1 MNSKILH
8 SSPNETTPV
17 IPSFGGS
24 RMSRPTFFPSF
35 VISLLAALFATV
47 LVLALP
53 SSAYASGDEASIELA
68 QGAESANVP
77 FSVSGM
83 LPGDV
88 ESQGIELDVSH
99 SAPLTV
105 QFEVERTEDR
115 EGDSARLSE
124 ALHLRVVDRL
134 TGSVAAEGSA
144 SELTGKAVPIPV
156 SGEGV
161 TRLSWTVEASLP
173 TSVGNEYQNTACVL
187 DLHWFVSAE
196 ESSSLAPLAK
206 TGDAVPFWVFVAAAI
221 VVAALCAAAY
231 ARYRATRA
239 AAAVSEGSS
248 SLTAPGMPAEGEGR
262 APLDS
267 QTKKNIFV
275 SAFFVFA
282 LLLVAASIAVALFYA
297 HERLPENRFAT
308 GTVSLALEGGFNEEG
323 LEPGRT
329 VMEDF
334 TITNTGSA
342 DAYWRMSFD
351 NLQGPLS
358 GALDVTVLDET
369 GAVLYQG
376 SAVELDRGAS
386 YAQSSRV
393 LASGQS
399 ETFTVQ
405 VSMNEGARNDYQGTG
420 VAFDVRVDGVQ
431 SKNNEA
437 GEF

>member
-1 MNSKILH
+1 
-8 SSPNETTPV
+8 
-17 IPSFGGS
+17 
-24 RMSRPTFFPSF
+24 
-35 VISLLAALFATV
+35 
-47 LVLALP
+47 
-53 SSAYASGDEASIELA
+53 
-68 QGAESANVP
+68 
-77 FSVSGM
+77 M

-99 SAPLTV
+99 SAPLAV

-115 EGDSARLSE
+115 EGDIARLSE
-124 ALHLRVVDRL
+124 ALHLRVIDRL
-134 TGSVAAEGSA
+134 TGSVVAEGDA

-161 TRLSWTVEASLP
+161 TRLSWIVEASLP

-206 TGDAVPFWVFVAAAI
+206 TGDAVPFWVFVVAAI
-221 VVAALCAAAY
+221 VVAVLCAAAY
-231 ARYRATRA
+231 ARYRASRA
-239 AAAVSEGSS
+239 AAAVGEGSS
-248 SLTAPGMPAEGEGR
+248 LTVPGTPAEGKGR
-262 APLDS
+262 VPLDS

-275 SAFFVFA
+275 SACFVFA
-282 LLLVAASIAVALFYA
+282 LLLAAASIAVALFYA

-323 LEPGRT
+323 LEPGKT
-329 VMEDF
+329 VVEDF

-358 GALDVTVLDET
+358 GALDVTVFDET

-420 VAFDVRVDGVQ
+420 VTFDVRVDGVQ
-431 SKNNEA
+431 SRNNEA

>member
-1 MNSKILH
+1 
-8 SSPNETTPV
+8 
-17 IPSFGGS
+17 
-24 RMSRPTFFPSF
+24 
-35 VISLLAALFATV
+35 
-47 LVLALP
+47 
-53 SSAYASGDEASIELA
+53 
-68 QGAESANVP
+68 
-77 FSVSGM
+77 M

-99 SAPLTV
+99 SSPLAV
-105 QFEVERTEDR
+105 QFEVERAEDR
-115 EGDSARLSE
+115 EGDIARLSE
-124 ALHLRVVDRL
+124 ALHLRVIDRQ
-134 TGSVAAEGSA
+134 TSSVVAEGSP

-156 SGEGV
+156 SGEG
-161 TRLSWTVEASLP
+161 
-173 TSVGNEYQNTACVL
+173 
-187 DLHWFVSAE
+187 
-196 ESSSLAPLAK
+196 
-206 TGDAVPFWVFVAAAI
+206 
-221 VVAALCAAAY
+221 
-231 ARYRATRA
+231 
-239 AAAVSEGSS
+239 S
-248 SLTAPGMPAEGEGR
+248 SLTVPGTPAEGKGR
-262 APLDS
+262 VPLDS

-275 SAFFVFA
+275 SACFVFA
-282 LLLVAASIAVALFYA
+282 LLLAAASIAVALFYA

-329 VMEDF
+329 VVEDF

-342 DAYWRMSFD
+342 DVYWRMSFD

-369 GAVLYQG
+369 GADLYQG

-386 YAQSSRV
+386 YAQGSRV

-405 VSMNEGARNDYQGTG
+405 VNMNEGARNDYQGTG
-420 VAFDVRVDGVQ
+420 VTFDVRVDGVQ